1 MISRII
7 FVTWVL
13 GGAHELL
20 SKASDEGLKFK
31 LENFWPRKS
40 DKRVNEVIIE
50 RLMNGKP
57 PREVL
62 SSRTLLSFS
71 SFLLIA
77 F

>member
-1 MISRII
+1 MILRII

-13 GGAHELL
+13 SGTQKTAEL

-31 LENFWPRKS
+31 LENFLPREC

-57 PREVL
+57 RRKFYYPC
-62 SSRTLLSFS
+62 
-71 SFLLIA
+71 
-77 F
+77 